1 MINSDRVTSSSDD
14 LSHVIASSPPS
25 AARRHGDDDVI
36 ADVDNAGV
44 SHDRRHA
51 VSASASTMFA
61 HLQPAA
67 ASMVSNKSTSRA

>member
-36 ADVDNAGV
+36 ADVDNAG
-44 SHDRRHA
+44 HA
-51 VSASASTMFA
+51 VSDSSLT
-61 HLQPAA
+61 QA
-67 ASMVSNKSTSRA
+67 ASVVSTSVSGQ